1 MLTKFIFVL
10 SIITNQGDLEMKA
23 FDVEQCPDKTL
34 FTAEMTKLKQ
44 EGQFINWQA
53 LCLDR
58 GAKTEAINYE
68 KSALEG
74 RT

>member
-34 FTAEMTKLKQ
+34 FTEEMNKMKQ
-44 EGQFINWQA
+44 NGTFINWQA

-58 GAKTEAINYE
+58 GAKTEAINYD
-68 KSALEG
+68 K
-74 RT
+74 